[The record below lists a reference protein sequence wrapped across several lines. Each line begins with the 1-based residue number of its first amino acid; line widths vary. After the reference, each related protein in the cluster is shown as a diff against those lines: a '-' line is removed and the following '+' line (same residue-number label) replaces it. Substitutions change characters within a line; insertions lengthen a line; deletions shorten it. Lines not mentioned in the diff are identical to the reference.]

1 MTDTPRKKKPQDL
14 RSQQWFGR
22 QDRDGFAYRS
32 WVKGKGVPHDQFDG
46 RPVIGICNT
55 FSELTPC
62 NSHFRTL
69 AEQVKIG
76 VYEAGGFPLEFPV
89 MSLGETLL
97 RPTAMLYRNLASM
110 DVEESI
116 RGNPIDGVVLLFGCD
131 KTTPALLMGAS
142 SVDLPAIGVSGGPM
156 LSGKWRGQELGS
168 GTGVWSMSEQVRA
181 GTLKLSDFFEAE
193 SCMHRSHGHC
203 MTMGTASTMACM
215 VEALGIG
222 LPGNAAYPA
231 VDGRRNVLARM
242 AGRRIVDMVHEDVKM
257 SQILTREAFENAIRT
272 LAAIGGSTNAVIH
285 LTAIAGRLGVPLQL
299 EDFDRLA
306 SQLPCLVN
314 LQPSGEH
321 LMEDFCYAGGLPVV
335 MKEIEHLLHA
345 NVLTASGKTVAEN
358 ISDAQNY
365 DPRVIKSFQA
375 PFKEKAGIAVLRG
388 NLAPRGAVIKPSAA
402 TPALLVH
409 TGRAVVFEDIE
420 DFHKRIDDDAL
431 DVDENCVLVLKNCGP
446 KGYPGMAETGN
457 MPLPPKILK
466 KGITDMVLRGNLAP
480 RGAVIKPCAA
490 TPALLVHTGR
500 AVVFEDIEDFHKRI
514 DDDALDVDENCVL
527 VLKNCGP
534 KGYPG
539 MAETGNMPLP
549 PKILKKGITDMVRVS
564 DARMS
569 GTAYGTVV
577 LHTAPEAAAG
587 GPLALVQNGDLIEL
601 DVPKRKLHLHVS
613 DAELA
618 ARRAKWVAPTAPL
631 ESGYWKLYVDTV
643 LQADEGVDLDFL
655 RGKRGA
661 FVPRDNH

>member
-1 MTDTPRKKKPQDL
+1 MNQAPKPRKKPEEL

-22 QDRDGFAYRS
+22 QDRDGFNYRS

-62 NSHFRTL
+62 NSHFRTI

-116 RGNPIDGVVLLFGCD
+116 RGNPIDGVVLLMGCD
-131 KTTPALLMGAS
+131 KTTPSLVMGAS
-142 SVDLPAIGVSGGPM
+142 SVDIPTIGVSGGPM
-156 LSGKWRGQELGS
+156 LNGKWRGQELGS

-181 GTLKLSDFFEAE
+181 GTLKLQDFFEAE

-242 AGRRIVDMVHEDVKM
+242 AGRRIVDMVHEDLKL
-257 SQILTREAFENAIRT
+257 SKILTRQAFENAIKT

-285 LTAIAGRLGVPLQL
+285 LIAIAQRIGVELAI

-306 SQLPCLVN
+306 SELPCLVN
-314 LQPSGEH
+314 LQPSGKH

-335 MKEIEHLLHA
+335 MKEIARHLHLDAVTA
-345 NVLTASGKTVAEN
+345 NGRKVGEN
-358 ISDAQNY
+358 IEDAQNWNTE
-365 DPRVIKSFQA
+365 VIQPLDR
-375 PFKEKAGIAVLRG
+375 PFKDKAGIAVLHG

-402 TPALLVH
+402 TTALMVH
-409 TGRAVVFEDIE
+409 KGRAVVFESIE
-420 DFHKRIDDDAL
+420 DFHERIDDENL
-431 DVDENCVLVLKNCGP
+431 DIDENCVMVLKNCGP
-446 KGYPGMAETGN
+446 KGYPGMAEVGN
-457 MPLPPKILK
+457 MPLPPK
-466 KGITDMVLRGNLAP
+466 VLR
-480 RGAVIKPCAA
+480 R
-490 TPALLVHTGR
+490 
-500 AVVFEDIEDFHKRI
+500 
-514 DDDALDVDENCVL
+514 
-527 VLKNCGP
+527 
-534 KGYPG
+534 
-539 MAETGNMPLP
+539 
-549 PKILKKGITDMVRVS
+549 GITDMVRIS
-564 DARMS
+564 DGRMS

-587 GPLALVQNGDLIEL
+587 GPLAVVRNGDMIEL
-601 DVPKRKLHLHVS
+601 DVPNRRLHLHIS
-613 DAELA
+613 DQELA
-618 ARRAKWVAPTAPL
+618 ERLAQWKAPQPPL
-631 ESGYWKLYVDTV
+631 KSGYWKLYVDHV
-643 LQADEGVDLDFL
+643 LQADQGADLDFL
-655 RGKRGA
+655 LGKRGA

>member
-1 MTDTPRKKKPQDL
+1 MTTPKKKPSEL

-116 RGNPIDGVVLLFGCD
+116 RGNPVDGVVLLMGCD
-131 KTTPALLMGAS
+131 KTTPSLLMGAS
-142 SVDLPAIGVSGGPM
+142 SADLPTIGVSGGPM
-156 LSGKWRGQELGS
+156 LNGKWRDQELGS

-181 GTLKLSDFFEAE
+181 GTLKLQDFFEAE

-203 MTMGTASTMACM
+203 MTMGTASTMASM
-215 VEALGIG
+215 VEALGVG

-242 AGRRIVDMVHEDVKM
+242 AGRRIVDMVHQDVKL
-257 SQILTREAFENAIRT
+257 SQILTRQAFENAIKT

-285 LTAIAGRLGVPLQL
+285 LIAIARRIGVELAIDDFEKLGS
-299 EDFDRLA
+299 E
-306 SQLPCLVN
+306 LPCLVN
-314 LQPSGEH
+314 LQPSGKH

-335 MKEIEHLLHA
+335 MKEIAHELHLGA
-345 NVLTASGKTVAEN
+345 LTASGKTVGEN
-358 ISDAQNY
+358 IADAQNWNQ
-365 DPRVIKSFQA
+365 DVIQPLSK
-375 PFKEKAGIAVLRG
+375 PFKEKAGIAILRG

-402 TPALLVH
+402 TPALMVH
-409 TGRAVVFEDIE
+409 RGRAVVFEDIE
-420 DFHKRIDDDAL
+420 DFHKRIDDENL

-446 KGYPGMAETGN
+446 KGYPGMAEVGN
-457 MPLPPKILK
+457 MPLPPK
-466 KGITDMVLRGNLAP
+466 VLR
-480 RGAVIKPCAA
+480 
-490 TPALLVHTGR
+490 
-500 AVVFEDIEDFHKRI
+500 
-514 DDDALDVDENCVL
+514 
-527 VLKNCGP
+527 
-534 KGYPG
+534 
-539 MAETGNMPLP
+539 
-549 PKILKKGITDMVRVS
+549 KGITDMVRIS

-577 LHTAPEAAAG
+577 LHTTPEAAAG
-587 GPLALVQNGDLIEL
+587 GPLAIVQNGDIVEL
-601 DVPKRKLHLHVS
+601 DVPKRRLHLEIS
-613 DAELA
+613 DEELA
-618 ARRAKWVAPTAPL
+618 RRLAAWTAPKPPL
-631 ESGYWKLYVDTV
+631 SSGYWKLYTDHV
-643 LQADEGVDLDFL
+643 LQADEGADLDFL
-655 RGKRGA
+655 VGKRGA